1 MQELDEVLVSAVRL
15 RICAYLSGCAEAEF
29 KAVADY
35 CGLSAPTLSKQLTAL
50 AAPGYVDIRK
60 VASGRYTK
68 TVLALTDAGAA
79 ALRQHLAAL
88 QAIAASATAEGL
100 RSR

>member
-1 MQELDEVLVSAVRL
+1 MPDLDEVLVSAARL

-35 CGLSAPTLSKQLTAL
+35 CGMSAPTLSKQLTAL

-68 TVLALTDAGAA
+68 TRLCLTATGQGVL
-79 ALRQHLAAL
+79 QSHVAAL
-88 QAIAASATAEGL
+88 QDIVATA
-100 RSR
+100 RAQQPTN

>member
-1 MQELDEVLVSAVRL
+1 MPDLDEVLVSAARL

-35 CGLSAPTLSKQLTAL
+35 CGMSAPTLSKQLTAL

-60 VASGRYTK
+60 VASGRYTR
-68 TVLALTDAGAA
+68 TVLALTDTGSA
-79 ALRQHLAAL
+79 ALRDHVAAL
-88 QAIAASATAEGL
+88 QSIASRASDEAL